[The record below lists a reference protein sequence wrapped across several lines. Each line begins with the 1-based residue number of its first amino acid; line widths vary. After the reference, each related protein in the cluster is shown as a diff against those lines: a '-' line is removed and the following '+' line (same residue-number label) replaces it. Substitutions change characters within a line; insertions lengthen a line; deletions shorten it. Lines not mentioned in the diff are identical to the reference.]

1 MGVKTPEP
9 TAIPAELV
17 KALESPI
24 ELIHQNGEVQE
35 VKVSELEPNWVTN
48 LKKSLVSVVKVQL
61 PSNQIKE
68 SNSLRGTESIPKI
81 WKVMEHGIDGK
92 CETTY
97 QTNEIPESYIQELV
111 ETGLV
116 QKERCLNQKIYEVM
130 KTRDVNNCVERT
142 AFQSDSGTY
151 MCKYG
156 NCDNMWQRTSVTRYI
171 GCGSSRE
178 TAVIQTILN
187 EAEIQ
192 QNLRAFKTENV
203 VTGVNQVFKIL
214 DIRSTLTSLPEIETP
229 RTSEGIFYE
238 YPLPSGK
245 FAENYKD
252 QQRKMRDIPLT
263 SSILP
268 SITHAG
274 TNNEVSK
281 LTPSELKA
289 KLVELLETFTKSIEE
304 VENFGDKK
312 VTARVMAMT
321 EIFSLLGT
329 EDMTSLYNEIR
340 ERHSDKIRTEQMR
353 QLVLDMG
360 VIAGTSP
367 SIIFIKNMI
376 ETREMSTA
384 RLVKTI
390 STLPHFVKT
399 PTVELMNELF
409 EMVKSEVVQENET
422 VKINAMLAFG
432 TIVNRAC
439 VGKNREHR
447 FPIYTFGEFCTS
459 ETSEITTKYVPYLV
473 SQLKSARSQGEKAA
487 AILAIGNLGHKSAI
501 QILMPYIEGREG
513 TTPLEQRLAL
523 YSLQYFDTERRNDI
537 IQIYSSLVFNPA
549 EDRDTR
555 IAALS
560 MLLNVEP
567 SSVFFQKL
575 ATSTWFEQDSEF
587 HKFVYATLKS
597 LSEIKQSQ
605 LPNSHTSLYRNSQ
618 IAKIVLDLAK
628 PTPIRFSSALNFYT
642 AEWLK
647 SLEVGYQFHF
657 STSHSERFHH
667 TYGKI
672 EYFLEQ
678 LRFSPIEMCVHM
690 TGGEEI
696 EGKVRNVFESQN
708 NQPHPDM
715 QDIIS
720 KLSQQIKDKEEN
732 PLHTGIWA
740 RIFDDVQ
747 VMYGLESEHVDPVVE
762 SVKKVLRDPTS
773 LKKNVCGKT
782 PINLVNVIDWA
793 PTEIIIPFEMGF
805 PVIIKLQMPA
815 VVSAHGELNIECS
828 SVIPSISLDITQK
841 SEASL
846 TGYVGTICPI
856 SLDLVATGIE
866 EQLTYNYPTKM
877 IAEFK
882 NGKLNVVFRKT
893 DTLKSS
899 TQEVDLWSYR
909 ITPYTTIKPFTFV
922 DGIPLIQHPGTK
934 TIKSQSEEKSV
945 VETFGETFGL
955 DLKLKIKSES
965 SLMDTEGML
974 DYFSLYNYN
983 PLNMALSSW
992 TNGAINRKGHPSCR
1006 NHEIKLVYNPSRS
1019 QTNEVD
1025 IEVSLDVALKSK
1037 GSSPR
1042 ILKISQQ
1049 HQQWQ
1054 QQQNQQVQSQ
1064 QQQNNQQQQHQ
1075 QQQNQQQ
1082 QNQQQSQQQQN
1093 KQQQQQQQQQL
1104 DLSKPEHQ
1112 KIQNLI
1118 QKSEIEEGFGLNT
1131 EVRVNLR
1138 GSSPKTYIYH
1148 LTAAHGLKNLSQR
1161 WNLHLESSNSNV
1173 CIEGKSTISGESG
1186 LVSFVN
1192 TIGFGKTCTQHEVR
1206 ITGKHGVSERKAK
1219 ISPEESKRCEEY
1231 STKAKNIER
1240 QLKSQ
1245 DESSEEF
1252 QRLVRSLVKTVQEKR
1267 EYCDKKPELVSSP
1280 NKVNIEITYTP
1291 MPAKIRRIARYI
1303 DVVVKGVLA
1312 PYMTKYLPSHV
1323 NNQVEIELDYDYE
1336 ENSVDMI
1343 LVTEKE
1349 KIRYQSIHIPEKLSE
1364 IIRFIVR
1371 GGVINTSRSLKAA
1384 AVNPRCRIGN
1394 HVVESFDKKSY
1405 HYDLDN
1411 CYHILSAATKQGK
1424 EYAILAKEDHGKK
1437 EVKIIVSGSKI
1448 TIRPSQSG
1456 SEEYEVKMDE
1466 ERIDLVKGERKEGKT
1481 INQDVVKVSR
1491 PNVDVLVVETP
1502 YSKVIYDGENVE
1514 VQSTKPAI
1522 SKLQGLCGNSNQ
1534 DKRDEI
1540 VTAQSC
1546 IAKNHESVA
1555 ISYRM
1560 QSQSCSKPSPR
1571 KQQVQDQQQ
1580 QIAKIGQKESEE
1592 CTSRKHSIVKQ
1603 GKSVC

>member
-1 MGVKTPEP
+1 MG
-9 TAIPAELV
+9 I
-17 KALESPI
+17 
-24 ELIHQNGEVQE
+24 
-35 VKVSELEPNWVTN
+35 
-48 LKKSLVSVVKVQL
+48 
-61 PSNQIKE
+61 
-68 SNSLRGTESIPKI
+68 
-81 WKVMEHGIDGK
+81 
-92 CETTY
+92 
-97 QTNEIPESYIQELV
+97 
-111 ETGLV
+111 
-116 QKERCLNQKIYEVM
+116 
-130 KTRDVNNCVERT
+130 
-142 AFQSDSGTY
+142 
-151 MCKYG
+151 
-156 NCDNMWQRTSVTRYI
+156 
-171 GCGSSRE
+171 
-178 TAVIQTILN
+178 
-187 EAEIQ
+187 
-192 QNLRAFKTENV
+192 
-203 VTGVNQVFKIL
+203 
-214 DIRSTLTSLPEIETP
+214 
-229 RTSEGIFYE
+229 
-238 YPLPSGK
+238 
-245 FAENYKD
+245 
-252 QQRKMRDIPLT
+252 
-263 SSILP
+263 
-268 SITHAG
+268 
-274 TNNEVSK
+274 
-281 LTPSELKA
+281 
-289 KLVELLETFTKSIEE
+289 
-304 VENFGDKK
+304 
-312 VTARVMAMT
+312 
-321 EIFSLLGT
+321 
-329 EDMTSLYNEIR
+329 
-340 ERHSDKIRTEQMR
+340 
-353 QLVLDMG
+353 
-360 VIAGTSP
+360 
-367 SIIFIKNMI
+367 
-376 ETREMSTA
+376 
-384 RLVKTI
+384 
-390 STLPHFVKT
+390 
-399 PTVELMNELF
+399 
-409 EMVKSEVVQENET
+409 QENEFI
-422 VKINAMLAFG
+422 KINAMLAFG

-439 VGKNREHR
+439 VRENRGTR

-459 ETSEITTKYVPYLV
+459 KTSEITTKYIPYLV
-473 SQLKSARSQGEKAA
+473 SQLKSATSQGERAA

-513 TTPLEQRLAL
+513 VTPLEQRLAL
-523 YSLQYFDTERRNDI
+523 YSLQHFDNERRNVI
-537 IQIYSSLVFNPA
+537 INIYSSLVFNPA
-549 EDRDTR
+549 EERDTR

-560 MLLNVEP
+560 MILNVEP

-587 HKFVYATLKS
+587 HKFVYSTLKS
-597 LSEIKQSQ
+597 LSEIKESQ
-605 LPNSHTSLYRNSQ
+605 LPNSHTSLSRNSQ
-618 IAKIVLDLAK
+618 KAKMVMELAK
-628 PTPIRFSSALNFYT
+628 PSPIRFSSTLNFYT
-642 AEWLK
+642 TEWLK
-647 SLEVGYQFHF
+647 SLQVGYQVHF
-657 STSHSERFHH
+657 STSHSERFQH

-715 QDIIS
+715 KDIIS

-828 SVIPSISLDITQK
+828 SAIPSISFDITHK

-856 SLDLVATGIE
+856 TFDLIATGIE
-866 EQLTYNYPTKM
+866 EQFTYNYPTKM
-877 IAEFK
+877 IAEVK
-882 NGKLNVVFRKT
+882 KGKLNVVFRKT
-893 DTLKSS
+893 ATLKSS

-983 PLNMALSSW
+983 PLNMALFSW

-1042 ILKISQQ
+1042 IVKISQQ
-1049 HQQWQ
+1049 HQQW

-1064 QQQNNQQQQHQ
+1064 QQQNQQQKNQQ

-1082 QNQQQSQQQQN
+1082 QNKQQQ
-1093 KQQQQQQQQQL
+1093 KQQQQQQQI

-1173 CIEGKSTISGESG
+1173 CVEGKSTISGESG

-1231 STKAKNIER
+1231 STKAKAIER

-1245 DESSEEF
+1245 DESS
-1252 QRLVRSLVKTVQEKR
+1252 
-1267 EYCDKKPELVSSP
+1267 
-1280 NKVNIEITYTP
+1280 
-1291 MPAKIRRIARYI
+1291 
-1303 DVVVKGVLA
+1303 
-1312 PYMTKYLPSHV
+1312 
-1323 NNQVEIELDYDYE
+1323 
-1336 ENSVDMI
+1336 
-1343 LVTEKE
+1343 
-1349 KIRYQSIHIPEKLSE
+1349 
-1364 IIRFIVR
+1364 
-1371 GGVINTSRSLKAA
+1371 
-1384 AVNPRCRIGN
+1384 
-1394 HVVESFDKKSY
+1394 
-1405 HYDLDN
+1405 
-1411 CYHILSAATKQGK
+1411 
-1424 EYAILAKEDHGKK
+1424 
-1437 EVKIIVSGSKI
+1437 
-1448 TIRPSQSG
+1448 
-1456 SEEYEVKMDE
+1456 
-1466 ERIDLVKGERKEGKT
+1466 
-1481 INQDVVKVSR
+1481 
-1491 PNVDVLVVETP
+1491 
-1502 YSKVIYDGENVE
+1502 
-1514 VQSTKPAI
+1514 
-1522 SKLQGLCGNSNQ
+1522 
-1534 DKRDEI
+1534 
-1540 VTAQSC
+1540 
-1546 IAKNHESVA
+1546 
-1555 ISYRM
+1555 
-1560 QSQSCSKPSPR
+1560 
-1571 KQQVQDQQQ
+1571 
-1580 QIAKIGQKESEE
+1580 
-1592 CTSRKHSIVKQ
+1592 
-1603 GKSVC
+1603 

>member
-1 MGVKTPEP
+1 MG
-9 TAIPAELV
+9 
-17 KALESPI
+17 
-24 ELIHQNGEVQE
+24 
-35 VKVSELEPNWVTN
+35 
-48 LKKSLVSVVKVQL
+48 
-61 PSNQIKE
+61 
-68 SNSLRGTESIPKI
+68 
-81 WKVMEHGIDGK
+81 
-92 CETTY
+92 
-97 QTNEIPESYIQELV
+97 
-111 ETGLV
+111 
-116 QKERCLNQKIYEVM
+116 
-130 KTRDVNNCVERT
+130 
-142 AFQSDSGTY
+142 
-151 MCKYG
+151 
-156 NCDNMWQRTSVTRYI
+156 
-171 GCGSSRE
+171 
-178 TAVIQTILN
+178 
-187 EAEIQ
+187 
-192 QNLRAFKTENV
+192 
-203 VTGVNQVFKIL
+203 
-214 DIRSTLTSLPEIETP
+214 
-229 RTSEGIFYE
+229 
-238 YPLPSGK
+238 
-245 FAENYKD
+245 
-252 QQRKMRDIPLT
+252 
-263 SSILP
+263 
-268 SITHAG
+268 
-274 TNNEVSK
+274 
-281 LTPSELKA
+281 
-289 KLVELLETFTKSIEE
+289 
-304 VENFGDKK
+304 
-312 VTARVMAMT
+312 
-321 EIFSLLGT
+321 
-329 EDMTSLYNEIR
+329 
-340 ERHSDKIRTEQMR
+340 
-353 QLVLDMG
+353 
-360 VIAGTSP
+360 
-367 SIIFIKNMI
+367 
-376 ETREMSTA
+376 
-384 RLVKTI
+384 TI
-390 STLPHFVKT
+390 STIPHFIKT
-399 PTVELMNELF
+399 PTIELMNEIF
-409 EMVKSEVVQENET
+409 EMIKSEVIQENKF

-439 VGKNREHR
+439 VRENRDTR

-459 ETSEITTKYVPYLV
+459 QTSEITTKYVPYLV
-473 SQLKSARSQGEKAA
+473 SQLKSATSQGERAA

-513 TTPLEQRLAL
+513 VTPLEQRLAL

-587 HKFVYATLKS
+587 HKFVYSTLKS

-605 LPNSHTSLYRNSQ
+605 LPNPHTSLFRNSQ
-618 IAKIVLDLAK
+618 NAKMVMELAK
-628 PTPIRFSSALNFYT
+628 PSPIRFSSTLNLYV

-647 SLEVGYQFHF
+647 SLQVGYQFHF
-657 STSHSERFHH
+657 STSHSERFQH

-672 EYFLEQ
+672 EYFLQQ
-678 LRFSPIEMCVHM
+678 LRSSPIEMCVHM
-690 TGGEEI
+690 TGGEEM
-696 EGKVRNVFESQN
+696 EGKVRNIFESQTN
-708 NQPHPDM
+708 RPHPDM

-720 KLSQQIKDKEEN
+720 KLSKQIIDKEEN

-782 PINLVNVIDWA
+782 PINLVNAIDLA
-793 PTEIIIPFEMGF
+793 PTEIIIPFEMGL

-815 VVSAHGELNIECS
+815 VVSAHGELDIKCS
-828 SVIPSISLDITQK
+828 SATPSISFDITHK
-841 SEASL
+841 SESSL

-856 SLDLVATGIE
+856 TFDLIATGIE
-866 EQLTYNYPTKM
+866 EQFTYNYPTKM
-877 IAEFK
+877 IAEVK
-882 NGKLNVVFRKT
+882 KGKLNVVFRKT

-899 TQEVDLWSYR
+899 TQEVDLWSYK
-909 ITPYTTIKPFTFV
+909 ITPYTTSKPFTFV

-945 VETFGETFGL
+945 VETFGETLGL

-965 SLMDTEGML
+965 SLMDTKGKI

-983 PLNMALSSW
+983 PLNMALFSW
-992 TNGAINRKGHPSCR
+992 TNGAINRKGYPSCR

-1025 IEVSLDVALKSK
+1025 IEVSLEVALKSK

-1064 QQQNNQQQQHQ
+1064 QHQKQQQK
-1075 QQQNQQQ
+1075 NQQQ
-1082 QNQQQSQQQQN
+1082 QNQQQKNQQQQN
-1093 KQQQQQQQQQL
+1093 QQKQQQQNQQNQQQQQQQQQQL

-1118 QKSEIEEGFGLNT
+1118 QKTEIEEGFGLNT
-1131 EVRVNLR
+1131 EVKVNLR

-1148 LTAAHGLKNLSQR
+1148 LTAAHGLKNLYQR

-1173 CIEGKSTISGESG
+1173 CVEGKSTISGESG

-1206 ITGKHGVSERKAK
+1206 ITGKHGVSERKPK

-1231 STKAKNIER
+1231 STKAKDIER

-1252 QRLVRSLVKTVQEKR
+1252 QRLVSSLVKTVQEKR
-1267 EYCDKKPELVSSP
+1267 EHCDKKPELVSSP
-1280 NKVNIEITYTP
+1280 NKMNIEITYTP

-1323 NNQVEIELDYDYE
+1323 INLVEIELDYHYE
-1336 ENSVDMI
+1336 ENSIDMI
-1343 LVTEKE
+1343 LDTEEE
-1349 KIRYQSIHIPEKLSE
+1349 KIRYQSIRIPENLSE

-1371 GGVINTSRSLKAA
+1371 GGVINTSRSLKDVS
-1384 AVNPRCRIGN
+1384 VNPRCRIGN
-1394 HVVESFDKKSY
+1394 HVVESFDKKPY

-1424 EYAILAKEDHGKK
+1424 EYAILAREDHGKK

-1448 TIRPSQSG
+1448 TMRPSQSG
-1456 SEEYEVKMDE
+1456 SEEYEVRMDD
-1466 ERIDLVKGERKEGKT
+1466 ERIELVKGERKEGKT
-1481 INQDVVKVSR
+1481 INQDIVKFSR

-1522 SKLQGLCGNSNQ
+1522 SKLQGLCGNSN
-1534 DKRDEI
+1534 
-1540 VTAQSC
+1540 
-1546 IAKNHESVA
+1546 
-1555 ISYRM
+1555 
-1560 QSQSCSKPSPR
+1560 
-1571 KQQVQDQQQ
+1571 
-1580 QIAKIGQKESEE
+1580 
-1592 CTSRKHSIVKQ
+1592 
-1603 GKSVC
+1603 